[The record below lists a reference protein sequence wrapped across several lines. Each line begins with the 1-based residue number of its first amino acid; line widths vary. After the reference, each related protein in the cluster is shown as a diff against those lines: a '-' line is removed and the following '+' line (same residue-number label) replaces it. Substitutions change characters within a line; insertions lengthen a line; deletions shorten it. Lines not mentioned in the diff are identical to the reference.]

1 MDAPR
6 TRRITGTASLGHNL
20 QIEDPDA
27 LVRVIEQRLPSLAAS
42 STVPGAPARALIR
55 TDE

>member
-27 LVRVIEQRLPSLAAS
+27 LVRVIEQRLP
-42 STVPGAPARALIR
+42 
-55 TDE
+55 